1 MSPGR
6 GGQARNLQGDSG
18 AAFCAVVDE
27 GRWRRDARVSAV
39 WDCDRAAA
47 GSELA
52 AGQDVQRGV
61 LRGHQV
67 DVG

>member
-6 GGQARNLQGDSG
+6 GGQASNLQGDSG

-52 AGQDVQRGV
+52 TGQDVQRGV